1 MKYNDNVAVNSH
13 CVALT
18 GDLNAFQCLQQ
29 ISVHV
34 VTDLSKK
41 TILMIMSKPHKTG
54 LAVTKSEHRQ
64 EEPID
69 SSDDKRVVRPFVLG

>member
-1 MKYNDNVAVNSH
+1 MP
-13 CVALT
+13 
-18 GDLNAFQCLQQ
+18 
-29 ISVHV
+29 V

-41 TILMIMSKPHKTG
+41 NIMMIMSKPHKTG
-54 LAVTKSEHRQ
+54 LVVTKSEHRQ